1 MRTIKLFIYRLY
13 INRKYALYWVN
24 FSTTSSFLDDG
35 ITTLNKEI
43 DALNINSCMYEYNAQ
58 FYGEDI
64 DHL

>member
-1 MRTIKLFIYRLY
+1 M
-13 INRKYALYWVN
+13 N